1 MREPVKTIRSVWC
14 RRHASVYNGRTVL
27 FGEVP
32 VRTKRVEDGSG
43 VGFAPVDAAPE
54 LDIGERRRIWARRRD
69 RIISVMS
76 PIALLL
82 LWEICS
88 DRNWIDARFFPA
100 PSAIFQVL
108 FRMAASGELSENV
121 LISLQRLG
129 LGFVLGGIPGIV
141 IGIVMGISRPI
152 RALVDPL
159 ISATYP
165 IPKSSILPL
174 ILLIFGLG
182 EASKVVMVAIGV
194 FYPVAINAT
203 AGVLQIAPIYL
214 DVGKSFKASRWAV
227 FRTIALPGALPFI
240 MTGVKL
246 GAGLALVLIA
256 IAEMVGAKSGIGFM
270 IWSAWETFAV
280 AKMYVGLFVIAII
293 GFVLTLVLN
302 EVERWVIRWKPET

>member
-1 MREPVKTIRSVWC
+1 MR
-14 RRHASVYNGRTVL
+14 A
-27 FGEVP
+27 
-32 VRTKRVEDGSG
+32 KRVGSLSG
-43 VGFAPVDAAPE
+43 AGLTAADAAAGP
-54 LDIGERRRIWARRRD
+54 DIGERKRVLARRRD
-69 RIISVMS
+69 RIMSVLS
-76 PIALLL
+76 PVGLMLA
-82 LWEICS
+82 WEIAAQLH
-88 DRNWIDARFFPA
+88 WIDTRFFPA
-100 PSAIFQVL
+100 PSAIIAVL
-108 FRMAASGELSENV
+108 IRMAASGELSENV

-129 LGFVLGGIPGIV
+129 IGFVLGGVPGIV

-203 AGVLQIAPIYL
+203 AGVLQISPIYL
-214 DVGKSFKASRWAV
+214 DVGKSFKASRWDT
-227 FRTIALPGALPFI
+227 FRTIALPGALPFV
-240 MTGVKL
+240 MTGIKL

-293 GFVLTLVLN
+293 GFVLSLLLN
-302 EVERWVIRWKPET
+302 EVERWVIRWKAES